1 METQVQTPP
10 SANPNFAPP
19 NPFTDRGGGGGID
32 DKKYEVPTLTFPLP
46 RGNVIEI
53 RLKSKVTTKEFAK
66 IKQLLD
72 LSESSFVE
80 DSGSSE
86 AE

>member
-1 METQVQTPP
+1 MDPKNAPQ
-10 SANPNFAPP
+10 NPNFSPP
-19 NPFTDRGGGGGID
+19 KSDGQWG
-32 DKKYEVPTLTFPLP
+32 VPPLTFPLP

-53 RLKSKVTTKEFAK
+53 RLKSKVTSKEFEK

-80 DSGSSE
+80 DE
-86 AE
+86 AAQS